1 MRRDSLLWPTVFAA
15 GALVVL
21 LGLGT
26 WQVERLHW
34 KEGLIAERQA
44 AMAAAPAPLP
54 KTLDEARALDF
65 HRVRASGTFLND
77 REFFIGAVDDIG
89 HNGYQ
94 VVTPLRLDDGAV
106 LLVNRGFVPEARKD
120 PASRAAGE
128 LPGEV
133 AVSGILR
140 LPPRGKPA
148 WFVPDNSPERNY
160 WFYVDV
166 PAMARAGGLDDVLP
180 FYVEAD
186 ATPNPGGLPVGGQTR
201 ISLPNNHLQYAVTW
215 YGLAVVLVVM
225 YAVFVRRRR
234 ATDIVA
240 SR

>member
-1 MRRDSLLWPTVFAA
+1 MRRDSLFWPTVFAA

-34 KEGLIAERQA
+34 KEALIADREA

-54 KTLDEARALDF
+54 RTLDEARALDF
-65 HRVRASGTFLND
+65 HRVSASGTFLND
-77 REFFIGAVDDIG
+77 REFFVGAVDDVG

-106 LLVNRGFVPEARKD
+106 LLVNRGFVPEGRKD

-128 LPGEV
+128 PQGETT
-133 AVSGILR
+133 VSGILR
-140 LPPRGKPA
+140 LPPQGKPA

-166 PAMARAGGLDDVLP
+166 PAMARAGGLDRVLP

-186 ATPNPGGLPVGGQTR
+186 ATPNPGGLPRGGQTR
-201 ISLPNNHLQYAVTW
+201 ISLPNNHLQYAMTW
-215 YGLAVVLVVM
+215 YGLAIVLVVM
-225 YAVFVRRRR
+225 YAVFVRRHR
-234 ATDIVA
+234 ATDVVP